1 MIGQPNTRAFLL
13 AMVWILVVAPVI
25 RAVDMPRVTLAEY
38 QSRWWPE
45 GQGGAVG
52 TVNYRATQQEQP
64 FFGRLPPGEV
74 ITGSHAEDYDISTKD
89 NVYVGWFGIVRQIE
103 EDQTGHRTV
112 LIVEHKYFDGLTD
125 AHQQTVS
132 FNGAGDFRATLA
144 GTDHRI
150 PPLSLVKIYGT
161 VTKSQGSVL
170 PRVDA
175 EFVRCWRWGAFAFIS
190 AYGMHRGKDAWRKQ
204 NQVALEEIYE
214 AWPHPC
220 EHYYEQRLGK
230 RPDGPVIHKRLLDA
244 AGPCSVDEHQAMER
258 LADLLALGL
267 PWSPAE
273 TMRQSEELRQINKVV
288 DEAGSQKAAVNLL
301 LQAMQENDERVS
313 WSATETLVRFDPD
326 GEAVLVLVQL
336 LDSGIPTVRG
346 GAAHALS
353 FYGAKAQPAV
363 AALSRCLTATDPEL
377 TAHAISA
384 LAEIGLGAEPATKAL
399 KNLLSDKNRE
409 IRVLVAKALWSID
422 QQSTDVI
429 PVFVSVL
436 EHGDDGARY
445 DAAERLKDMGPWAVT
460 AVPALI
466 RALNDVESTNRC
478 MVAAALGEIGPEAAQ
493 AAQALVNTVQHDEDE
508 YVQSYAAEAL
518 GKIADPATIPALI
531 DAVAS
536 DNEHVRFHAI
546 EALEGFGLTATA
558 AVASLMQAA
567 KDDESNGCFA
577 AKALGSVDTEG
588 VSIPLLTELLG
599 SGDSQMRQFAA
610 YGLRRLGGKASA
622 AEQAL
627 RDHLTDSDPSVRIAV
642 AEAYWSVSGKEDE
655 AVQILQS
662 ILRAPTD
669 GRFRT
674 WAADALAELGPAARA
689 AGPDLILC
697 LKDENRY
704 VVTSSAKALGRIGP
718 GAAFAVPALTAR
730 LAESDDH
737 FTRVTIARALW
748 RISGFE
754 KSQSIFEDALRN
766 SRDLMALSAAAES
779 VGEMGPQA
787 RGLAPL
793 LGPLLKNS
801 DSFVRDAAKT
811 AIEQIEQK

>member
-1 MIGQPNTRAFLL
+1 MIGQPDMRTFLL
-13 AMVWILVVAPVI
+13 GVAGMLVFAPML
-25 RAVDMPRVTLAEY
+25 RAVDVPRTTIVEY
-38 QSRWWPE
+38 QSRRWPE

-52 TVNYRATQQEQP
+52 TVNYRPSQQEKS
-64 FFGRLPPGEV
+64 FFDRLPAGEV

-112 LIVEHKYFDGLTD
+112 LTVEHKYFDGLTD

-161 VTKSQGSVL
+161 VTKSQDSVL

-190 AYGMHRGKDAWRKQ
+190 AYGMQRGNDAWRKK

-230 RPDGPVIHKRLLDA
+230 RPDGPVIHKQLLDA
-244 AGPCSVDEHQAMER
+244 AGSCSGDVHQAMER

-273 TMRQSEELRQINKVV
+273 TMRQSEELRQINKAVE
-288 DEAGSQKAAVNLL
+288 EAGSQKAAVNLL

-313 WSATETLVRFDPD
+313 WSASETLVRFDPD

-353 FYGAKAQPAV
+353 YYGAKAQPAV
-363 AALSRCLTATDPEL
+363 AALSRCLTAADPEL
-377 TAHAISA
+377 TAHAIRA
-384 LAEIGLGAEPATKAL
+384 LAEIGPGAAPAPAAL
-399 KNLLSDKNRE
+399 KSLLSDKNQE
-409 IRVLVAKALWSID
+409 IRVLVARAIWSID
-422 QQSTDVI
+422 QQADDVI
-429 PVFVSVL
+429 PVFVSAL
-436 EHGDDGARY
+436 EHGDEGARY
-445 DAAERLKDMGPWAVT
+445 DAAERLKDMGPWAAP

-466 RALNDVESTNRC
+466 RALKDAEGTNRC
-478 MVAAALGEIGPEAAQ
+478 AVAEALGEIGREAAQ
-493 AAQALVNTVQHDEDE
+493 AAPALVSALQHDEDDE
-508 YVQSYAAEAL
+508 VRSYAVESL
-518 GKIADPATIPALI
+518 GKIADPTTIPALI

-536 DNEHVRFHAI
+536 DDENVRFPAI
-546 EALEGFGLTATA
+546 EALERFGLAAKA

-567 KDDESNGCFA
+567 RDDESNGCFA
-577 AKALGSVDTEG
+577 AKALGSIDADG
-588 VSIPLLTELLG
+588 VSTPLLIELLG
-599 SGDSQMRQFAA
+599 SEDSRMRQFAA
-610 YGLRRLGGKASA
+610 FGLRRLGGKAGA
-622 AEQAL
+622 AQQAL
-627 RDHLTDSDPSVRIAV
+627 HDRLTDGDPSVRVAV
-642 AEAYWSVSGKEDE
+642 AEAYWAVSGKQDE
-655 AVQILQS
+655 AVQVLQS
-662 ILRAPTD
+662 IIHAPTD
-669 GRFRT
+669 GRVRMM
-674 WAADALAELGPAARA
+674 AAGALSELGPAAKA
-689 AGPDLILC
+689 AVPDLIPC
-697 LKDENRY
+697 LKDDNRY
-704 VVTSSAKALGRIGP
+704 VVASSAKALGRIGP

-730 LAESDDH
+730 LAECDDH
-737 FTRVTIARALW
+737 YTRVSIARALW

-754 KSQSIFEDALRN
+754 QSPSIFEDALRN
-766 SRDLMALSAAAES
+766 SRDFMAVSAAAQA

-787 RGLAPL
+787 RGIAPL
-793 LGPLLKNS
+793 LRPLLKDS
-801 DSFVRDAAKT
+801 DSFVRDAAKM